1 MSPVHRKA
9 HRMSQE
15 VHYVCMQGQHPMAV
29 RCRGGCGKR
38 LVAEMD
44 ILFSIL
50 GHLYYVLSLM
60 Y

>member
-1 MSPVHRKA
+1 
-9 HRMSQE
+9 MSQE

>member
-1 MSPVHRKA
+1 M
-9 HRMSQE
+9 
-15 VHYVCMQGQHPMAV
+15 YVCKDSIRWRFAV
-29 RCRGGCGKR
+29 GADAGSG